1 MITNNLWSFTDI
13 SQFQLIQTGEK
24 SYKLHLNVPAT
35 FSRHEEVKGLFHSLL
50 GDDALIEVRCVDE
63 IPVLASG
70 KRRYIINEWKANA
83 KR

>member
-1 MITNNLWSFTDI
+1 MITNNLWSFTNI
-13 SQFQLIQTGEK
+13 SQFQLIQTEEK

-35 FSRHEEVKGLFHSLL
+35 FTQHEEVKRLFHTLL
-50 GDDALIEVRCVDE
+50 GEDALIDVKCVDE